1 MFKHHFFVQKTMI
14 RLRALQE
21 GETIFWF
28 HTTLFDAE
36 TSRILFPVEGGRVK
50 GEGREGGG
58 GGEREM
64 GDK

>member
-1 MFKHHFFVQKTMI
+1 MI